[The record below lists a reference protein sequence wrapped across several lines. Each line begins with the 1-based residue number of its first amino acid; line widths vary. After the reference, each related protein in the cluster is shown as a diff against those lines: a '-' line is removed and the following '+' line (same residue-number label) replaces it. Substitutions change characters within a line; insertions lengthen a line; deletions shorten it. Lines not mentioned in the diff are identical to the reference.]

1 MALKYD
7 TGKINSNKTKGSGHK
22 KKSQPLVINPR
33 EEWGI
38 VENCHAAVKTE
49 EEHMKLLAM
58 LEKNKGRDIC
68 PVWPSVL
75 WEMKENDAL

>member
-1 MALKYD
+1 
-7 TGKINSNKTKGSGHK
+7 
-22 KKSQPLVINPR
+22 
-33 EEWGI
+33 
-38 VENCHAAVKTE
+38 
-49 EEHMKLLAM
+49 MKLLAM